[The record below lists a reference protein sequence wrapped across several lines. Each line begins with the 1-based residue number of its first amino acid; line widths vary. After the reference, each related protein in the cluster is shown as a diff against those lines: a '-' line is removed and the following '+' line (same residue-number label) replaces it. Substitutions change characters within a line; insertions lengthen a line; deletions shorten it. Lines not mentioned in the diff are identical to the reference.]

1 MLNALPKHAIF
12 VNVGRGSAVDEL
24 ALVNALETGAIAGS
38 VLDVFEQEPLPAG
51 HPLWS
56 APNTFITSHTS
67 APSFPEDIAR
77 LFIEN
82 YRLYIEGQPLKY
94 VVNFENGY

>member
-1 MLNALPKHAIF
+1 
-12 VNVGRGSAVDEL
+12 VGRGSAVDES
-24 ALVNALETGAIAGS
+24 ALVKAIETGVIAGS
-38 VLDVFEQEPLPAG
+38 VLDVFEQEPLPTG

-67 APSFPEDIAR
+67 APSFPEEIAN

-82 YRLYIEGQPLKY
+82 YRLYVDGKPLKY
-94 VVNFENGY
+94 MVDFEKGY